1 MYLSFTLFIP
11 PLPYCLSFF
20 PYSKFM
26 MALFSF
32 IFPSFLSSIR
42 LSILFLRLSNSLPHR
57 LSVYIFST
65 FLSSFSL
72 SYLSFFTSIRL
83 SFFCSI
89 YLPLFQTVLF
99 QFISFYLSFF
109 SSVYLS
115 FFSSIFLS
123 FPPIVYRSFF
133 LHCLHFINLTCTV
146 QCTRQLRTTPYFY
159 PLPILP
165 YCHIIQSSESACHCR
180 PLTAQRERARLES

>member
-1 MYLSFTLFIP
+1 
-11 PLPYCLSFF
+11 
-20 PYSKFM
+20 
-26 MALFSF
+26 
-32 IFPSFLSSIR
+32 
-42 LSILFLRLSNSLPHR
+42 
-57 LSVYIFST
+57 
-65 FLSSFSL
+65 L

-123 FPPIVYRSFF
+123 FPPIVYLSFF

-146 QCTRQLRTTPYFY
+146 LYTVHANCAPHHIFTRFQFSPIVISFN
-159 PLPILP
+159 PLNRPVTVGLLP
-165 YCHIIQSSESACHCR
+165 H
-180 PLTAQRERARLES
+180 REKEQG